1 MRMTKFMEFYN
12 LNPITYYSVDIPGDS
27 NVFENSNESSGSNV
41 PLGSNVP
48 DNGIIPGIINPNRS
62 YTWTELGTNLRLN
75 NQDPNINR
83 WVWATKQWL
92 RDDLLPYINNF
103 RISLFN
109 TYKLLENSYTGTK
122 YIIPPKDGVYK
133 VRSVQ
138 QGFFYR
144 AGDASFRDL
153 ITLPNNVISN
163 PYMVHRS
170 KEIEAFFFK

>member
-1 MRMTKFMEFYN
+1 MVQMD
-12 LNPITYYSVDIPGDS
+12 LV
-27 NVFENSNESSGSNV
+27 V

-122 YIIPPKDGVYK
+122 YIIPPKDGVY
-133 VRSVQ
+133 
-138 QGFFYR
+138 
-144 AGDASFRDL
+144 
-153 ITLPNNVISN
+153 
-163 PYMVHRS
+163 
-170 KEIEAFFFK
+170 